1 MNYQWKHPNYYR
13 DIKKE
18 NKNFLDKLQ
27 KEKKQKLLLK
37 KNKKYDIG
45 EKNEKIQD

>member
-1 MNYQWKHPNYYR
+1 MNYQWRHPNHYR

-45 EKNEKIQD
+45 EKNEKI